1 MEKIKV
7 LFYNGQLFMGGIERV
22 AVSYITELSKDK
34 DIELF
39 VVIKENDMERN
50 VFFKYLPKNINVQF
64 IKTEEMVSLREKVS
78 KKRKN
83 IFWKI
88 VYLFLINYERIYMK
102 HWLKKFNDKNTF
114 DLIIDFDMSL
124 GKYIQ
129 LLDGIK
135 LGWVHF
141 SLKFKKQ
148 NKNKSIRFEKRL
160 KKYNKIIT
168 ICDEMKEEALNL
180 YGLSNEKVERL
191 YNPFDFENI
200 KKQSENISL
209 TAEEQNLLNNKYMVA
224 VSRLVKQKGR
234 EDLIDIYSILKNKYK
249 IKEKLYILG
258 DGPEKEALSKKIKE
272 LDLETDIF
280 LIGQK
285 DNPFIWMKNAEVFLH
300 TSYGEGLPTVFLESM
315 ILGTPVISYDCPT
328 GPKDILSNNEYGY
341 LVETGNKQKFA
352 FIVKTFLD
360 NKEEGQLK
368 LNKFYKEKLQEFY
381 SKSIIEKVKK
391 MR

>member
-50 VFFKYLPKNINVQF
+50 VFLKYLPKNINVQF

-141 SLKFKKQ
+141 SLKFK
-148 NKNKSIRFEKRL
+148 N
-160 KKYNKIIT
+160 
-168 ICDEMKEEALNL
+168 
-180 YGLSNEKVERL
+180 
-191 YNPFDFENI
+191 
-200 KKQSENISL
+200 
-209 TAEEQNLLNNKYMVA
+209 
-224 VSRLVKQKGR
+224 
-234 EDLIDIYSILKNKYK
+234 LKNKIK
-249 IKEKLYILG
+249 IKVY
-258 DGPEKEALSKKIKE
+258 
-272 LDLETDIF
+272 DLR
-280 LIGQK
+280 K
-285 DNPFIWMKNAEVFLH
+285 D
-300 TSYGEGLPTVFLESM
+300 
-315 ILGTPVISYDCPT
+315 
-328 GPKDILSNNEYGY
+328 
-341 LVETGNKQKFA
+341 
-352 FIVKTFLD
+352 
-360 NKEEGQLK
+360 
-368 LNKFYKEKLQEFY
+368 
-381 SKSIIEKVKK
+381 
-391 MR
+391 

>member
-50 VFFKYLPKNINVQF
+50 VFLKYLPKNINVQF

-102 HWLKKFNDKNTF
+102 YWLKKFNDKNTF

>member
-22 AVSYITELSKDK
+22 GVSYITELSKDK

-50 VFFKYLPKNINVQF
+50 VFLKYLPKNINVQF

>member
-50 VFFKYLPKNINVQF
+50 VFLKYLPKNINVQF

-341 LVETGNKQKFA
+341 LVDTGNKQKFA
-352 FIVKTFLD
+352 FIVKMFLD

>member
-50 VFFKYLPKNINVQF
+50 VFLKYLPKNINVQF

>member
-39 VVIKENDMERN
+39 VIIKENDMERN
-50 VFFKYLPKNINVQF
+50 VFLKYLPKNINVQF

>member
-50 VFFKYLPKNINVQF
+50 VFLKYLPKNINVQF

-234 EDLIDIYSILKNKYK
+234 DDLIDIYSILKNKYK

>member
-1 MEKIKV
+1 
-7 LFYNGQLFMGGIERV
+7 
-22 AVSYITELSKDK
+22 
-34 DIELF
+34 
-39 VVIKENDMERN
+39 
-50 VFFKYLPKNINVQF
+50 
-64 IKTEEMVSLREKVS
+64 
-78 KKRKN
+78 
-83 IFWKI
+83 
-88 VYLFLINYERIYMK
+88 
-102 HWLKKFNDKNTF
+102 
-114 DLIIDFDMSL
+114 
-124 GKYIQ
+124 
-129 LLDGIK
+129 
-135 LGWVHF
+135 
-141 SLKFKKQ
+141 
-148 NKNKSIRFEKRL
+148 
-160 KKYNKIIT
+160 
-168 ICDEMKEEALNL
+168 MKEEALNL

>member
-50 VFFKYLPKNINVQF
+50 VFLKYLPKNINVQF

-341 LVETGNKQKFA
+341 LVDNGNKQKFA
-352 FIVKTFLD
+352 FIVKMFLD

>member
-50 VFFKYLPKNINVQF
+50 VFLKYLPKNINVQF

-341 LVETGNKQKFA
+341 LVDTGNKQKFA